1 MQDNFSD
8 GPNNSKSAV
17 QNNLKQLDLQFSK
30 YEEVLSLLHN
40 CSLCGSQLE
49 FVYTIELPGSL
60 IREEAKC
67 NHCEI
72 RIRDKLFNIQ

>member
-1 MQDNFSD
+1 MQDNCSD
-8 GPNNSKSAV
+8 DADGIFENSLLNSDKE
-17 QNNLKQLDLQFSK
+17 FSK
-30 YEEVLSLLHN
+30 YEEVLSVFYN
-40 CSLCGSQLE
+40 CSLCGMTLD

-72 RIRDKLFNIQ
+72 RIRNKLFNIQ